1 VLKILG
7 RNNSSNV
14 QKVMWCCG
22 ELGLKVDRAD
32 IGGPFGKN
40 REPEYLALN
49 PNGLV
54 PTMDDDGFILW
65 ESNAIVRYL
74 AAKHG
79 TGTLWPADLRHRAD
93 ADRWMDWQMG
103 TVAPAITPM
112 FLGLYRTPP
121 DKRDPAAI
129 EASRVKTGEVL
140 KILDAHLAKSP
151 YVGGDTLTMGDIP
164 LGIMGY
170 RWFNFPIER
179 PEMKNLRAWYD
190 RLTQRTAF
198 RQHVMIPIT

>member
-1 VLKILG
+1 
-7 RNNSSNV
+7 
-14 QKVMWCCG
+14 MWCTG
-22 ELGLKVDRAD
+22 ELGLKVDRTD

-40 REPEYLALN
+40 KEPEYLALN

-54 PTMDDDGFILW
+54 PTRDDDGFILW

-79 TGTLWPADLRHRAD
+79 TGTLWPTDLRQRAD
-93 ADRWMDWQMG
+93 ADRWMDWQS
-103 TVAPAITPM
+103 TAVAPAITPM

-121 DKRDPAAI
+121 EKRDPAAI
-129 EASRVKTGEVL
+129 EASRVKTAAVL
-140 KILDAHLAKSP
+140 TLLDALLAKRP
-151 YVGGDTLTMGDIP
+151 YVGGETLTMGDIP

-190 RLTQRTAF
+190 RLTQRPAF

>member
-22 ELGLKVDRAD
+22 ELGLKVDRSD

-74 AAKHG
+74 TAKHG

-93 ADRWMDWQMG
+93 ADRWMDWQA
-103 TVAPAITPM
+103 TAVAPAITPM

-140 KILDAHLAKSP
+140 KILDAHLAKRP

-190 RLTQRTAF
+190 RLTQREAF